1 MFSFVVFAVS
11 VDKGSKKMVIANFQC
26 IYYWCKVGYMCYGIH
41 NISSHA
47 VMRVMVRP
55 RR

>member
-26 IYYWCKVGYMCYGIH
+26 IYYWYKVGYICAMEST
-41 NISSHA
+41 IS
-47 VMRVMVRP
+47 P
-55 RR
+55 RTL